1 MKLAGLFSSPAGS
14 TPSSS
19 VLGKLFKPALGVAL
33 SLATAAA
40 MAAPT
45 NMKIAT
51 VVWIG
56 YGPFYV
62 AESLDL
68 FKKYNLKVSLQVFT
82 DPALIPPAIAS
93 GAVDG
98 GMLTYDQVVGQ
109 VAAGKAMK
117 VVMPIDYSNGGDA
130 IVADGVHQVGQGLQG
145 QEDRLQP
152 ALAQRLPAVLRAQ
165 GQRPDRE
172 GHQPRQ
178 HDARSRAG
186 RHGLGPAAH
195 RRDLRTQPVAD
206 PRPGRRQEVQG
217 GVLVQGRS
225 GPDRRRAGVRRQG
238 HQGQAHRD
246 QRPHQGLP
254 GRHGLH
260 EGQARRRGQDHRQ
273 VHGRLRQG
281 SQGTDERRLQHPAG
295 RNAQGLPAGQ
305 GHHLVLRQRRSDR
318 PAAQGQGPDQ
328 GRAGDRSRPSTP
340 PSSRPWPSKT
350 PQRTAPPLS
359 LAWAGGAL
367 GIPLPYRE

>member
-19 VLGKLFKPALGVAL
+19 LLGKLFKPALGVAL

-40 MAAPT
+40 LAAPT

-117 VVMPIDYSNGGDA
+117 VVMPID
-130 IVADGVHQVGQGLQG
+130 
-145 QEDRLQP
+145 
-152 ALAQRLPAVLRAQ
+152 
-165 GQRPDRE
+165 
-172 GHQPRQ
+172 
-178 HDARSRAG
+178 
-186 RHGLGPAAH
+186 
-195 RRDLRTQPVAD
+195 
-206 PRPGRRQEVQG
+206 
-217 GVLVQGRS
+217 
-225 GPDRRRAGVRRQG
+225 
-238 HQGQAHRD
+238 
-246 QRPHQGLP
+246 
-254 GRHGLH
+254 
-260 EGQARRRGQDHRQ
+260 
-273 VHGRLRQG
+273 
-281 SQGTDERRLQHPAG
+281 
-295 RNAQGLPAGQ
+295 
-305 GHHLVLRQRRSDR
+305 
-318 PAAQGQGPDQ
+318 
-328 GRAGDRSRPSTP
+328 
-340 PSSRPWPSKT
+340 
-350 PQRTAPPLS
+350 
-359 LAWAGGAL
+359 
-367 GIPLPYRE
+367 